1 MDDKSTTL
9 RLDCDHYIHDRCLAD
24 HMRESDKCKT
34 CTTPYFQGYT
44 NAMQEH
50 VTNVRD
56 AEKKQEKKEESN
68 PDSYWSF
75 GKGLELTGKNCTN
88 ATEKKSNV
96 SKSGV
101 PKKLPKRTGSI
112 SRPDVNNN
120 NNISVSQS
128 QNLNSHS
135 H

>member
-1 MDDKSTTL
+1 
-9 RLDCDHYIHDRCLAD
+9 LAD
-24 HMRESDKCKT
+24 HLRESDKCKT

-88 ATEKKSNV
+88 TNATEKKSNV

-101 PKKLPKRTGSI
+101 PKKLPKRTGSV
-112 SRPDVNNN
+112 SRPDVN